1 MYHIENGPK
10 DDKTTNV
17 QRRKQAEGT
26 LNKAAFAGLE
36 LLQAL
41 SPSPFLQSRWNGG
54 CQRGPV
60 HTGLSNFL
68 PLYKQTLYIFQQQ
81 KIIFKPNFFNLPTD
95 WHNLEKIN
103 YLMNAFWLK
112 KIY

>member
-41 SPSPFLQSRWNGG
+41 SPSPFLQSLRNQG
-54 CQRGPV
+54 CQRDQVLASPIF
-60 HTGLSNFL
+60 LL
-68 PLYKQTLYIFQQQ
+68 PLHKQTLY
-81 KIIFKPNFFNLPTD
+81 FNNRRLD
-95 WHNLEKIN
+95 
-103 YLMNAFWLK
+103 
-112 KIY
+112 